1 MAWLVLVGINCHTFI
16 TWNVSNLEIGSDDP
30 ALLDLNPAE
39 KKTVKAQKAVQA
51 KQNEQKR
58 QQAYK
63 QLQEQVKNQG
73 GRPTPQQEQLAQQ
86 LQQSQQ
92 RENQEMQKLDQVLG
106 PTDPYAYQQ
115 ALSQPPAAA
124 GQQAS
129 RLPAGTYQ
137 AYIIDPQTRQP
148 THLVTFQPINSTQSG
163 GGQAGPYGGAAKPAG
178 LGGLGGA
185 TDAAGGAGG
194 LLGGLLGSG
203 QGLNVLGVLAIG
215 ENELEHILR
224 FR

>member
-1 MAWLVLVGINCHTFI
+1 LI
-16 TWNVSNLEIGSDDP
+16 TRTVFNLELGSDDP

-39 KKTVKAQKAVQA
+39 KKTVKAQKAAQA

-124 GQQAS
+124 GQQAN

-148 THLVTFQPINSTQSG
+148 SHLVTFQPINSTQSS
-163 GGQAGPYGGAAKPAG
+163 GGQAGPYGGQTGSYGGAAKPAG